1 MYTILLV
8 VMVYNYCEH
17 RGRSGVRLLQP
28 ETINET
34 NMEDT
39 AKKIF
44 METATGSKAIRID
57 ISDSLNILGLPFM
70 AFKKGERVLRF
81 LLDTGASMNFLRKD
95 ILDEFSGE
103 TALLPYMT
111 QFFGIDNVGHE
122 AKVYSMSVNLGPHTF
137 MEEFQELQGEDSLRF
152 TLDDQVVQLDGI
164 MGFPF
169 FSKYDACISYGSGV
183 IYIVV
188 PDNQQVRTK
197 SS

>member
-1 MYTILLV
+1 
-8 VMVYNYCEH
+8 
-17 RGRSGVRLLQP
+17 
-28 ETINET
+28 
-34 NMEDT
+34 MENNALIKVDL
-39 AKKIF
+39 KESLSHLGIPF
-44 METATGSKAIRID
+44 MEFQNGDTT
-57 ISDSLNILGLPFM
+57 
-70 AFKKGERVLRF
+70 LRF

-152 TLDDQVVQLDGI
+152 TSDDQVVQLDGI
-164 MGFPF
+164 IGFPF

-188 PDNQQVRTK
+188 LDNQQVRTK
-197 SS
+197 GS